1 MSDEIRVEPNL
12 SAWHVPE
19 QRVIVKHTEKKR
31 EISLRAGGGPAST
44 LTITSKPRSSQK
56 RENAL
61 GELGLSS
68 LSVRNWIIQS
78 KETKLQLERMLKLA
92 LNNAFLLERAR
103 LMLYRDAILLS
114 VR

>member
-31 EISLRAGGGPAST
+31 GISLRAGIGPAST
-44 LTITSKPRSSQK
+44 LTRTSKPRSSQK
-56 RENAL
+56 RDNAL

-68 LSVRNWIIQS
+68 LSVRNWKMQS
-78 KETKLQLERMLKLA
+78 KETQLLFA
-92 LNNAFLLERAR
+92 LSSFKQCLIIGASST
-103 LMLYRDAILLS
+103 D
-114 VR
+114 VV